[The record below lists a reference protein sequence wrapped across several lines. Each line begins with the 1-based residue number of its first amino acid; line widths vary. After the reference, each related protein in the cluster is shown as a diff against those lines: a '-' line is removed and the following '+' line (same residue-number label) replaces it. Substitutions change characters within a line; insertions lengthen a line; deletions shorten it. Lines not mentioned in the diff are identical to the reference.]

1 MTGSYDILR
10 AFSGEPIVAP
20 ATPRGKSAIAIVRA
34 SGEGIIDVFQRAI
47 APSKD
52 LRQIAPNRAVVI
64 DFAIGDFSDRAVVVV
79 YRAPKSYTGE
89 DMVELFVHGNPVLVD
104 MVVRACIEHGARMAM
119 PGEFTLRAV
128 AHGKMSLADAE
139 LVNQTIEAPT
149 RRALVAVKRAGRE
162 NQTLRSAKDKLWKL
176 LVEFSAALEF
186 PEDEVSPKQREQWLT
201 QIREVSSDLKEYLS
215 RAKTSRVLR
224 EGVYVAIAGEPNVG
238 KSTLFNRIVGAERAI
253 VSPHPGTTRDVIEAT
268 VEIDGVPVVVADT
281 AGIHDASHPV
291 EVEGIRRA
299 HNTLADADLVVWVV
313 DGTSE
318 TPKPP
323 PKGIEN
329 LVVVIN
335 KADLGVSPEVEQKFP
350 GAIKISALTG
360 EGFDDLVEK
369 IKSAWADIPEQAV
382 IVPIR
387 IEMLV
392 GEALDY
398 LAQADDALQNDFWDV
413 AQVAIEGAD
422 LALGKIFDETDK
434 DIYAEIF
441 DKFCIGK

>member
-1 MTGSYDILR
+1 
-10 AFSGEPIVAP
+10 
-20 ATPRGKSAIAIVRA
+20 
-34 SGEGIIDVFQRAI
+34 
-47 APSKD
+47 
-52 LRQIAPNRAVVI
+52 
-64 DFAIGDFSDRAVVVV
+64 
-79 YRAPKSYTGE
+79 
-89 DMVELFVHGNPVLVD
+89 
-104 MVVRACIEHGARMAM
+104 
-119 PGEFTLRAV
+119 
-128 AHGKMSLADAE
+128 
-139 LVNQTIEAPT
+139 VNQTIEAPT

-162 NQTLRSAKDKLWKL
+162 NQTLRSAKDKLWRL

-329 LVVVIN
+329 LIVVIN

-350 GAIKISALTG
+350 EAIKISALTG

-387 IEMLV
+387 IETLV